1 MIDIKQIL
9 TKHAAWLR
17 GEEGG
22 ERADLS
28 EADLSEANL
37 SGANLIGADLS
48 GADLSGAYLS
58 GADLRR
64 ADLSGANLRRADL
77 SGANLSRANLS
88 GANLS
93 GANLSRANL
102 SGANLSGAN
111 GLLKAVDFFQNFQ
124 KSGEGFLV
132 FKRLGG
138 AATHYSPPA
147 KWEIREGA
155 VIEEVPNTDR
165 CTECGCGVNFG
176 TLDYCN
182 ENSTSADLW
191 ECLLR
196 FEDLA
201 DTVVPYMTDGKARCA
216 RLTLIRKIATK

>member
-1 MIDIKQIL
+1 LGIIL
-9 TKHAAWLR
+9 DNHAKWLR
-17 GEEGG
+17 GDGG
-22 ERADLS
+22 ERA
-28 EADLSEANL
+28 NL
-37 SGANLIGADLS
+37 SD
-48 GADLSGAYLS
+48 
-58 GADLRR
+58 ADLRR
-64 ADLSGANLRRADL
+64 ADLRRANLSDADLRGANLR
-77 SGANLSRANLS
+77 GANLSGACLRGANLR